1 MYRQNLVVNLYNM
14 SDGPE
19 PDVSHIIHLARIEH
33 NIQKKEGQRET
44 GFLFR
49 QADKESFTFHRIIS
63 LDSRSG
69 L

>member
-1 MYRQNLVVNLYNM
+1 MVVNLYNM

-33 NIQKKEGQRET
+33 NIQKKEGKRET

-49 QADKESFTFHRIIS
+49 QADIESYIFT
-63 LDSRSG
+63 G
-69 L
+69 

>member
-1 MYRQNLVVNLYNM
+1 M

-33 NIQKKEGQRET
+33 NIQKKEGKRET

-49 QADKESFTFHRIIS
+49 QADRESYIFHRIIS
-63 LDSRSG
+63 LDPG
-69 L
+69 LAFNAKYTVNLPH